1 MTLFCLVLQHM
12 VIMVN
17 VAPFLILLIC
27 ISGTYASPCDSHFI
41 KLFSYTGAVVTE
53 LPAVS
58 TIVNLI
64 NALLSNECV
73 GKSVLE
79 IAANEDRRQEARN
92 AASQLKGYLTNIK
105 EIRSY
110 DDLKGR
116 FNVYDNLRLRFRE
129 NRLKWFDSFDH
140 HHESKFKLFTEYA
153 SVELTLIDMMINS
166 NPGSS
171 TKARLEKA
179 YGDTI
184 LYYIEKGGEMF
195 SYFPVKLAHN
205 GDNHRAMEIMNRQ
218 DRSIL
223 RTSLINWME
232 TVETK
237 PEVMFKRL
245 SHKGTFYI
253 IDYSTDVWILL
264 LGYKKA
270 SYLPIILRDGDW
282 IAFKRMDTALNV
294 KGPATWLG
302 CHDSISE
309 DKYCTKT
316 AKCPGIM
323 GNQDN
328 NECKGEKFRIQ
339 VATRSGP
346 WRSVTP
352 KSRIKLKWDRHLG
365 YTNKEIAF
373 QYWDWDCSSGSRGK
387 NTYWLSSHTKSLRDY
402 GSFATLPCP
411 GSSFTEAD
419 ISRCKHEVFT
429 LSVPLMD
436 QSDPG
441 SFRFEGHFL
450 RNGDYVNV
458 SNGSGYFFFKGT
470 PATFIQFLRL
480 LDRY

>member
-27 ISGTYASPCDSHFI
+27 ISGTYASPCDSDFN
-41 KLFSYTGAVVTE
+41 KLFSYTGAAVTE
-53 LPAVS
+53 LKAVS
-58 TIVNLI
+58 TIVNLV

-73 GKSVLE
+73 EKSVME
-79 IAANEDRRQEARN
+79 VATTEDRRQEARN
-92 AASQLKGYLTNIK
+92 AASQLKGYLINIK

-110 DDLKGR
+110 GDLKER

-140 HHESKFKLFTEYA
+140 HHESKYKLFTEYA

-166 NPGSS
+166 NLGSS

-205 GDNHRAMEIMNRQ
+205 GDNHRAMDAMNRRT
-218 DRSIL
+218 RSIL

-237 PEVMFKRL
+237 PEVIFKRL

-253 IDYSTDVWILL
+253 TDYSTDVWILL

-270 SYLPIILRDGDW
+270 SYLPIILRNGDW
-282 IAFKRMDTALNV
+282 IAFKRMDIAQGDLLSRNGFDV

-302 CHDSISE
+302 CHNSISE
-309 DKYCTKT
+309 DEYCTET

-339 VATRSGP
+339 STGVFGSSNNA
-346 WRSVTP
+346 
-352 KSRIKLKWDRHLG
+352 RIKLKWDRHLG
-365 YTNKEIAF
+365 YTNKKIAF
-373 QYWDWDCSSGSRGK
+373 RYWDWDCSSGSRGK
-387 NTYWLSSHTKSLRDY
+387 NTYWLSSYHH
-402 GSFATLPCP
+402 GNFATLPCP
-411 GSSFTEAD
+411 GSAFTEAD
-419 ISRCKHEVFT
+419 ISRCKDEVFT
-429 LSVPLMD
+429 LSVLRMY

-441 SFRFEGHFL
+441 SLRFGGHFL
-450 RNGDYVNV
+450 RNGDYVKV
-458 SNGSGYFFFKGT
+458 SNFLGRGFILKQFRQKG
-470 PATFIQFLRL
+470 
-480 LDRY
+480 DKNYC